1 MGEAPEVP
9 APDLGDAESGAAV
22 RLGDHETD
30 PAAFREGLHELVGI
44 LVLAVLL
51 QPVVEGE
58 APREGGHFLADQL
71 LLLGEGEVHRNLLGW
86 RAARERPPAREG

>member
-1 MGEAPEVP
+1 VEHDGGF
-9 APDLGDAESGAAV
+9 GDTESGTAV
-22 RLGDHETD
+22 GFGNHQAD
-30 PAAFREGLHELVGI
+30 PAAFRERLHELVGI

-51 QPVVEGE
+51 EPVVEGE